1 MLPLLIGNPIYRQ
14 TNLGAKHPLS
24 IPRVSTAL
32 ELIEAL
38 GWLDPA
44 RYLESR
50 PASDA
55 ELARFHAPDY
65 IDAVRRTE
73 QSQQVSEADAQRYN
87 IGRGG
92 NAIHPAMFRRPATN
106 CGASLMAVRHLM
118 QAGQGIVHSPG
129 GGTHHAR
136 AAKASGF
143 CYFNDPVLAILELLD
158 QGLDRV
164 AYVDLD
170 VHHGD
175 GVEEAFRDEP
185 RVFFASIHEAGR
197 WPFTGVAHERGIGNL
212 HNYPVPP
219 GMNDDE
225 FTLLVEEGVLPALQA
240 FRPEALII
248 QAGADALLEDPL
260 AKQALGN
267 GSLWRA
273 VDLLRPM
280 APRLLV
286 LGGGG
291 YNPWSVA
298 RCWAGIWGRLN
309 GEKMPEILP
318 PAAQGLLRRISWN
331 HSTGRNPPPAWFETL
346 ADPWRGGPIRDSV
359 RSLVQHSLAA

>member
-1 MLPLLIGNPIYRQ
+1 MAPLLISNPIYHH

-32 ELIEAL
+32 DLIEAL

-44 RYLESR
+44 HYRESR
-50 PASDA
+50 AASEG

-65 IDAVRRTE
+65 IDAVRRAEET
-73 QSQQVSEADAQRYN
+73 QQVSEADALRYN

-92 NAIHPAMFRRPATN
+92 NAIHSVMFRRPATN

-118 QAGQGIVHSPG
+118 QAGQDIVYSPG

-136 AAKASGF
+136 RAMASGF
-143 CYFNDPVLAILELLD
+143 CYFNDPVLAILEFLD
-158 QGLDRV
+158 LGLDRV

-197 WPFTGVAHERGIGNL
+197 WPFTGAAHERGIGNL

-240 FRPEALII
+240 FRAQALII

-267 GSLWRA
+267 KALWHA

-280 APRLLV
+280 ASRLLV

-298 RCWAGIWGRLN
+298 RCWAGIWGLLN
-309 GEKMPEILP
+309 GKAMPANLP
-318 PAAQGLLRRISWN
+318 PAAEALLRKITWN
-331 HSTGRNPPPAWFETL
+331 HSTGRNPPAAWFETL
-346 ADPWRGGPIRDSV
+346 ADPWRGGQIRDSV
-359 RSLVQHSLAA
+359 RMLVQQAVAA